1 MLHWLH
7 SLLPHVPRYGYVLVF
22 IVVFLNN
29 VGLPLPGEAI
39 LLGAG
44 FILGRTMGSLLQ
56 PALAGTLASF
66 LGGIC
71 AFWLGRRLGQG
82 GLQRIHWLHLTP
94 KRLEWPQRYFE
105 RHGAKA
111 VFLARLIAIFPPIA
125 ANLLAGMTSMSW
137 RSFLVYNLA
146 GSAVLSVGYILIGY
160 LLGKNWGLLA
170 GWLSPMAFYLIL
182 AALTLI
188 APGIIFR
195 HALYGLLARLSSKK
209 RVSDVK
215 QQ

>member
-1 MLHWLH
+1 
-7 SLLPHVPRYGYVLVF
+7 VLVF

-44 FILGRTMGSLLQ
+44 FILGKTLGSLWQ
-56 PALAGTLASF
+56 PVVAGTLASF

-71 AFWLGRRLGQG
+71 AFWLGRRLGHG
-82 GLQRIHWLHLTP
+82 GLERIHWLHLTP
-94 KRLEWPQRYFE
+94 KRLKWPQRYFE

-125 ANLLAGMTSMSW
+125 ANVLAGMTSMSW
-137 RSFLVYNLA
+137 RKFLVYNLA

-160 LLGKNWGLLA
+160 LVGKNWA
-170 GWLSPMAFYLIL
+170 AFEGWFSTTALYLIL
-182 AALTLI
+182 AAVALI
-188 APGIIFR
+188 VPGITFR
-195 HALYGLLARLSSKK
+195 HVLYGLLARLTSKNTHSDIK
-209 RVSDVK
+209 R
-215 QQ
+215 QRGP